1 MNFGHSANNTNRDL
15 GMLHCLLSETSYRI
29 NSTLSINKYTSDNS
43 CLRSINRGGFSLK
56 KVSRVLLQKSQ
67 EAFLLAL
74 EIYNK
79 PTITYRIEG
88 FSFFIINAWELL
100 LKARL
105 IETSGNEKVIYYKK
119 SRGQERRSLSIEDC
133 LKRVFPED
141 NPVKKNLDSIT
152 KIRNAATHFL
162 VEELEVIYTG
172 LFQSAVLNYV
182 TYLAQW
188 FSLSITDRCSPAML
202 SLFTDVKDIDSVKL
216 KKKYDPYIL
225 EFIQSEQ
232 ERLTKT
238 RTTENSIEY
247 SIPIDYK
254 LALVKSPGKA
264 DIVLSKGLD
273 GDKMGIIIE
282 VPKDVNETH
291 PLIQKGVVE
300 EVKKR
305 LPSVPFNN

>member
-1 MNFGHSANNTNRDL
+1 M
-15 GMLHCLLSETSYRI
+15 
-29 NSTLSINKYTSDNS
+29 TLT
-43 CLRSINRGGFSLK
+43 
-56 KVSRVLLQKSQ
+56 
-67 EAFLLAL
+67 
-74 EIYNK
+74 IYNK

-305 LPSVPFNN
+305 LPSVPFNNYDFQAIVFKEKIKSNPKFHYLLQKPEVHKYSMDLVDFIVAKTENDDKYLSKARNAYSASKKSKT